1 VGHDLQFS
9 YRLPK
14 NMTVFASGRNI
25 FNRSQASYVQAE
37 GSKRIITDHR
47 NYGGLWTL
55 GVRGEF

>member
-1 VGHDLQFS
+1 
-9 YRLPK
+9 
-14 NMTVFASGRNI
+14 MTVFASGRNI